1 MKKIVF
7 VFVIM
12 LSVLGS
18 CGKSDTNNNNNNNK
32 HYAKHNLVYRN
43 QGYTNQMI
51 FHSDTNSYIA
61 TIKANDGEFTLIV
74 TDTTTNKEYIL
85 NSDSP
90 IKIIGGDITYKK

>member
-1 MKKIVF
+1 MKKIAF
-7 VFVIM
+7 VFAIV
-12 LSVLGS
+12 LSVLCS
-18 CGKSDTNNNNNNNK
+18 CGKSENDNNK
-32 HYAKHNLVYRN
+32 HCTKHNLVYRN

-61 TIKANDGEFTLIV
+61 TIKENNGEFTLIV

>member
-1 MKKIVF
+1 MKKIAF
-7 VFVIM
+7 IIVIA
-12 LSVLGS
+12 VLCS
-18 CGKSDTNNNNNNNK
+18 CGKSENNK
-32 HYAKHNLVYRN
+32 YYTKHNLVYRN

-61 TIKANDGEFTLIV
+61 TIKENNGEFTLIV
-74 TDTTTNKEYIL
+74 TDTITNKEYIL

>member
-7 VFVIM
+7 VFAIVM
-12 LSVLGS
+12 VGLCS
-18 CGKSDTNNNNNNNK
+18 CGKGENIK
-32 HYAKHNLVYRN
+32 HYTKHNLVYRN

-61 TIKANDGEFTLIV
+61 TIKENKGEFTLIV

>member
-7 VFVIM
+7 VFVIV

-18 CGKSDTNNNNNNNK
+18 CGKSENNNK
-32 HYAKHNLVYRN
+32 HYTKHNLVYRN
-43 QGYTNQMI
+43 QGYTSQMI
-51 FHSDTNSYIA
+51 FYSDTNSYIA
-61 TIKANDGEFTLIV
+61 TIKANNGEFTLIV

>member
-1 MKKIVF
+1 MKKIAF
-7 VFVIM
+7 VFAIV
-12 LSVLGS
+12 LSVLCS
-18 CGKSDTNNNNNNNK
+18 CGKSENNNNK
-32 HYAKHNLVYRN
+32 HYTKHNLVYRN

-61 TIKANDGEFTLIV
+61 TIKENNGEFTLIV

>member
-1 MKKIVF
+1 MKEIAF
-7 VFVIM
+7 VFAIV
-12 LSVLGS
+12 LSVFCS
-18 CGKSDTNNNNNNNK
+18 CGKSENNNNNK
-32 HYAKHNLVYRN
+32 HYTKHNLVYRN

-61 TIKANDGEFTLIV
+61 TIKENNGEFTLIV

>member
-7 VFVIM
+7 VFVIV
-12 LSVLGS
+12 LSVLCS
-18 CGKSDTNNNNNNNK
+18 CGEGENDNNK
-32 HYAKHNLVYRN
+32 HCTKHNLVYRN

-61 TIKANDGEFTLIV
+61 TIKENNGEFTLIV